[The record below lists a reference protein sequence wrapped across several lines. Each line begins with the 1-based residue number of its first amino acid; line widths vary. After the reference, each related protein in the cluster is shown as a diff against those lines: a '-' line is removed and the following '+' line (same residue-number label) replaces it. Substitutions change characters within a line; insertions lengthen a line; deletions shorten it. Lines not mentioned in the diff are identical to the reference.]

1 MNLIRGLLKEER
13 TKIVLWVLDGLGG
26 VPHPEHGNRTE
37 LEAAHTPNFDRLA
50 AESAVGLSI
59 PVRPGITPGS
69 GPAHLALF
77 GYDPERVQIGR
88 GVLEAYGIGLTL
100 ENGDVAARGNF
111 ATLDPEGRVADRRAG
126 RISSEEC
133 VRLVRKLQEA
143 IPSVE
148 GVQVILKPGK
158 EHRFVV
164 IFRGEGLGDKLPDTD
179 PQKEG
184 LFPVEPRGGD
194 FPSRFT
200 ARVVK
205 AFLQR
210 AREVLRDEPRANGIL
225 LRGFSS
231 IPNVQPFPGRYRL
244 HPLALASYPMYRGI
258 TRILGMDTPM
268 DLQTFDDELRLLKQE
283 YERYDFFYIHF
294 KDPDKAGEDGD
305 FEKKVE
311 RLEEADRRLPE
322 ILDLEPDVLVIT
334 GDHATPTLLKSHSWH
349 PVPLLIHSR
358 VSGRDR
364 VSGFNEAECR
374 RGSLGILRA
383 VEIMPLILANAKR
396 LKKFGA

>member
-26 VPHPEHGNRTE
+26 VPHPEHGNQTE
-37 LEAAHTPNFDRLA
+37 LEAARTPNLDRLA

-77 GYDPERVQIGR
+77 GYDPERYQIGR

-111 ATLDPEGRVADRRAG
+111 ATFDEEGRVVDRRAG

-133 VRLVRKLQEA
+133 ARLVQKLQAE
-143 IPSVE
+143 ITSVE

-164 IFRGEGLGDKLPDTD
+164 IFRGEGLGDRLPDTD

-184 LFPVEPRGGD
+184 LFPVEPEGGD

-205 AFLQR
+205 KFLKR
-210 AREVLRDEPRANGIL
+210 AREVLSDEPRANGIL

-231 IPNVQPFPGRYRL
+231 IPQIQPFPERYRL
-244 HPLALASYPMYRGI
+244 RALALATYPMYRGI

-268 DLQTFDDELRLLKQE
+268 DLQTFEDELRLLQQE

-322 ILDLEPDVLVIT
+322 ILALEPDVLVVT
-334 GDHATPTLLKSHSWH
+334 GDHSTPTLLKSHSWH

-358 VSGRDR
+358 YSGQDR
-364 VSGFNEAECR
+364 VAGFSEAECR
-374 RGSLGILRA
+374 KGSLGILRA
-383 VEIMPLILANAKR
+383 VELMPLILANARR

>member
-1 MNLIRGLLKEER
+1 MNIIRGLLKEER

-26 VPHPEHGNRTE
+26 VPHPEHGNQTE
-37 LEAAHTPNFDRLA
+37 LEAARTPNLDRLA

-77 GYDPERVQIGR
+77 GYDPERYQIGR

-111 ATLDPEGRVADRRAG
+111 ATFDEEGRVVDRRAG

-133 VRLVRKLQEA
+133 ARLVQKLQAE
-143 IPSVE
+143 ITSVE

-164 IFRGEGLGDKLPDTD
+164 IFRGEGLGDRLPDTD

-184 LFPVEPRGGD
+184 LFPVEPEGGD

-205 AFLQR
+205 KFLKR
-210 AREVLRDEPRANGIL
+210 AREVLSDEPRANGIL

-231 IPNVQPFPGRYRL
+231 IPQIQPFPERYRL
-244 HPLALASYPMYRGI
+244 RALALATYPMYRGI

-268 DLQTFDDELRLLKQE
+268 DLQTFEDELRLLQQE

-322 ILDLEPDVLVIT
+322 ILALEPDVLVVT
-334 GDHATPTLLKSHSWH
+334 GDHSTPTLLKSHSWH

-358 VSGRDR
+358 YSGQDR
-364 VSGFNEAECR
+364 VVGFSEAECR
-374 RGSLGILRA
+374 KGSLGILRA
-383 VEIMPLILANAKR
+383 VELMPLILANARR